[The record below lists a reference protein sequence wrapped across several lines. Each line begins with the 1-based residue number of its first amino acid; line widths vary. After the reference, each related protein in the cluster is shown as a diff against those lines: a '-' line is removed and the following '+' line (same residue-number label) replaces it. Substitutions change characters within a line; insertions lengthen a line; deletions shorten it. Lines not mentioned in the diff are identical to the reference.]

1 MSSTDLPSSVA
12 ADPDGIS
19 VAAAVGN
26 DAALTIGGAL
36 ASSGTVT
43 NAVAQKVTIL
53 SAGNDSAVEF
63 TVAGTDADG
72 TAVTEVVKGANA
84 GTSTS
89 TGLFKTVTSI
99 TAKGDPA
106 GNVSAGT
113 AVNAQNLGDNKDLV
127 IDTTVPT
134 STITGISY
142 GVNATS
148 GAGEIIFTGTK
159 FNTLAATDT
168 DVKSSLNWSKL
179 VWDLDADASNDGVTF
194 AASDFAS
201 AVVSSATTL
210 TATLTSTKKTSLEAT
225 NGFAQDG
232 LGSTPAAD
240 NIDVSAGFIVDLAG
254 NAATTDAAA
263 NTVPTYTDGTA
274 PTVTKFT
281 STTPDGGYK
290 TDDVIN
296 ITATMSEAVVAGGQ
310 ITVTLDTGETVDLTA
325 ATNGTTLTGDYTV
338 GSGKTSTDL
347 AVSSF
352 AVKTAVTDLYNNA
365 LTDVTVPGSQNLSDN
380 SAIVIDTA
388 GPTNTITGVAFDSS
402 AKTITLAGTKF
413 DTIAAVNQDVK
424 ASLDW
429 SKFVWDLDG
438 SATNAGVTFSAGD
451 VTSATV
457 TSATVM
463 TITLTNS
470 KFSDIVA
477 TTGFAADGLGS
488 TNTADNVDI
497 TAGFSRDASGNAAT
511 TDGLASVTPTY
522 SDTTK
527 PTITSFTSTTTDGGY
542 GAPKNDI
549 NITATASE
557 TILAGSNIKATLD
570 TGDVITLTAATNGTT
585 LVGLY
590 DPGTGDT
597 SSDLTVDSY
606 VAGSAGVIDT
616 YGNVMSATALPTGQ
630 NLADNSA
637 IFIDTAKPTSTITA
651 AAYDNNGGKITL
663 TGTNMTSLGTAGT
676 DVKAN
681 LDWTKLTWD
690 LDASSSDA
698 GVGFQLSDITSA
710 TVTNAT
716 TLTIDLTA
724 TKQSS
729 LEGTTGF
736 GAGGLEAGT
745 TVGDNIDVAQGFTRD
760 AVGNASTDDAKANM
774 SPTYA
779 DSAKPTVSN
788 FTSTTADGSY
798 KSGESIN
805 ITATMNEAILAG
817 SKMTVTLSTTDLV
830 TLTAGQNGTTLSG
843 TYTISAADTSSDL
856 AISSYSLTDASGTT
870 NSVIDAFGNAMS
882 STTLPAGQN
891 LSDNKA
897 LVVDNTALFTNA
909 TVNLSA
915 NPAAGDTFALSFN
928 EAVKNTAAI
937 STAIADNAAF
947 GASSSKATTSWSADA
962 KTATV
967 TLGTGETFNADMTLT
982 LASVLDLASNE
993 ATSVVYT
1000 LDIA

>member
-1 MSSTDLPSSVA
+1 
-12 ADPDGIS
+12 
-19 VAAAVGN
+19 
-26 DAALTIGGAL
+26 
-36 ASSGTVT
+36 
-43 NAVAQKVTIL
+43 
-53 SAGNDSAVEF
+53 
-63 TVAGTDADG
+63 
-72 TAVTEVVKGANA
+72 
-84 GTSTS
+84 
-89 TGLFKTVTSI
+89 
-99 TAKGDPA
+99 
-106 GNVSAGT
+106 
-113 AVNAQNLGDNKDLV
+113 
-127 IDTTVPT
+127 
-134 STITGISY
+134 
-142 GVNATS
+142 
-148 GAGEIIFTGTK
+148 
-159 FNTLAATDT
+159 
-168 DVKSSLNWSKL
+168 
-179 VWDLDADASNDGVTF
+179 
-194 AASDFAS
+194 
-201 AVVSSATTL
+201 
-210 TATLTSTKKTSLEAT
+210 
-225 NGFAQDG
+225 
-232 LGSTPAAD
+232 
-240 NIDVSAGFIVDLAG
+240 
-254 NAATTDAAA
+254 
-263 NTVPTYTDGTA
+263 
-274 PTVTKFT
+274 
-281 STTPDGGYK
+281 
-290 TDDVIN
+290 
-296 ITATMSEAVVAGGQ
+296 
-310 ITVTLDTGETVDLTA
+310 
-325 ATNGTTLTGDYTV
+325 
-338 GSGKTSTDL
+338 
-347 AVSSF
+347 
-352 AVKTAVTDLYNNA
+352 
-365 LTDVTVPGSQNLSDN
+365 
-380 SAIVIDTA
+380 
-388 GPTNTITGVAFDSS
+388 
-402 AKTITLAGTKF
+402 
-413 DTIAAVNQDVK
+413 
-424 ASLDW
+424 
-429 SKFVWDLDG
+429 
-438 SATNAGVTFSAGD
+438 
-451 VTSATV
+451 
-457 TSATVM
+457 M
-463 TITLTNS
+463 TITLTHS